1 MRFPDAPSR
10 SGPAVEAYPG
20 PVLVCLSVSFRTAG
34 FDVLDR
40 LTGAALPA
48 AELLTLPGVRGA
60 VAISTCNRLEAYL
73 DVEAAGEA
81 PSSSAAEELIGRLAR
96 SARIP
101 PATVRAAT
109 RLLTRSRVPAHLFAV
124 ASGLESVAVGEVEIA
139 GQVRRSAVLA
149 RESGTM
155 TPELE
160 RLFQMAST
168 TSRRVRTGSGID
180 AVGRSLIR
188 LALDLAESRI
198 RTWRE
203 ARIVLVGTG
212 SYARAAL
219 VALRE
224 RGAGEVDVV
233 SPSGREATMAG
244 RDGAVP
250 RPWERLAHL
259 LAGADLLVTS
269 TVAPATRAG
278 ALPGTAPDIGPVVG
292 ARLVAQARERT
303 RDPLLVV
310 DLGMPANVDAAA
322 GEVSGVEL
330 LDLAT
335 IARHAPVADLE
346 ASARARDEVARATDR
361 FAAAVAEAE
370 ATPAI
375 LALRD
380 HVDGLVEEELA
391 RLRRRGEDSPE
402 AERAVRHFAAML
414 VHAPS
419 TRARRLAVT
428 EGPDRF
434 AGALGTVFGVEVEAA
449 GVEAAGVIAAER
461 AILSR

>member
-1 MRFPDAPSR
+1 M
-10 SGPAVEAYPG
+10 
-20 PVLVCLSVSFRTAG
+20 LVCLSVSFRTAG

>member
-1 MRFPDAPSR
+1 M
-10 SGPAVEAYPG
+10 
-20 PVLVCLSVSFRTAG
+20 VCLSVSFRTAG

>member
-1 MRFPDAPSR
+1 M
-10 SGPAVEAYPG
+10 
-20 PVLVCLSVSFRTAG
+20 LVCLSVSFRTAG

-278 ALPGTAPDIGPVVG
+278 ALPGTGSGTGSDTGQGIGPVVG

-434 AGALGTVFGVEVEAA
+434 AGALGTVFGVEGEPAGVEAA
-449 GVEAAGVIAAER
+449 GAEAAGVIAAER